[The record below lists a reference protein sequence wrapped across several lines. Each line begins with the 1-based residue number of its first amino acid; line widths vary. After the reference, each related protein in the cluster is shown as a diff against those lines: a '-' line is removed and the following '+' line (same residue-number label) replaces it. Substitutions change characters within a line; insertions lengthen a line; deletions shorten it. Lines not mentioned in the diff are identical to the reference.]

1 ASDDPL
7 VEVPGIGKLP
17 ASVAW
22 RYMKDDKTQDK
33 DVMVDPDGPEG
44 PLPPMPSQHAYHYM
58 NQGAGKMSPHVQQAL
73 DYFTAMAKQTGLD
86 PKDAILL
93 AWKPELKEMIQ
104 RDMDEQAKAMYDLMA
119 SIIMNE
125 FQGYYDQQ
133 IGGNQDP
140 MGIR

>member
-1 ASDDPL
+1 
-7 VEVPGIGKLP
+7 
-17 ASVAW
+17 
-22 RYMKDDKTQDK
+22 
-33 DVMVDPDGPEG
+33 
-44 PLPPMPSQHAYHYM
+44 
-58 NQGAGKMSPHVQQAL
+58 
-73 DYFTAMAKQTGLD
+73 
-86 PKDAILL
+86 
-93 AWKPELKEMIQ
+93 MIQ